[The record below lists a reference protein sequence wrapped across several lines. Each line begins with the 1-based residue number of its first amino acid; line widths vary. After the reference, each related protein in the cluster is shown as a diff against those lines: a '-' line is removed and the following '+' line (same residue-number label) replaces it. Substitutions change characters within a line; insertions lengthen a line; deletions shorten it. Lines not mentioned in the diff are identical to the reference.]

1 MAYKITVVGEI
12 LNNMNLKD
20 KLPKGI
26 DKTILDTVI
35 DDRRYTLRTDRF
47 NYIWNEGSAELD
59 DVAFF
64 KRTRDNSYFNSFD
77 ALLRSIFKNEVKR
90 SITRLETENI
100 LRAYENALSLATD
113 IGSMLDAV
121 VIMWGSL
128 HKGKY
133 CPKCHSE
140 LADCSEA

>member
-1 MAYKITVVGEI
+1 
-12 LNNMNLKD
+12 MNLKD
-20 KLPKGI
+20 KLPRDI

-35 DDRRYTLRTDRF
+35 EDRRYTLRTDRY

-90 SITRLETENI
+90 GIVSLDTANI
-100 LRAYENALSLATD
+100 LEAFDNALALVKD
-113 IGSMLDAV
+113 IGAMLD
-121 VIMWGSL
+121 SKL
-128 HKGKY
+128 
-133 CPKCHSE
+133 SE
-140 LADCSEA
+140 V

>member
-1 MAYKITVVGEI
+1 
-12 LNNMNLKD
+12 MNLKE
-20 KLPKGI
+20 KLPKDI

-35 DDRRYTLRTDRF
+35 DDRRYTLRTDKY
-47 NYIWNEGSAELD
+47 NYIWLEGSPELD
-59 DVAFF
+59 NESFF
-64 KRTRDNSYFNSFD
+64 KRTRNNSYFTSFD
-77 ALLRSIFKNEVKR
+77 SLLRFIFKNEVKR
-90 SITRLETENI
+90 SITRLETENV

>member
-1 MAYKITVVGEI
+1 
-12 LNNMNLKD
+12 MNLKD

-90 SITRLETENI
+90 GIISLNTEKVLEEKI
-100 LRAYENALSLATD
+100 IE
-113 IGSMLDAV
+113 I
-121 VIMWGSL
+121 
-128 HKGKY
+128 
-133 CPKCHSE
+133 
-140 LADCSEA
+140 